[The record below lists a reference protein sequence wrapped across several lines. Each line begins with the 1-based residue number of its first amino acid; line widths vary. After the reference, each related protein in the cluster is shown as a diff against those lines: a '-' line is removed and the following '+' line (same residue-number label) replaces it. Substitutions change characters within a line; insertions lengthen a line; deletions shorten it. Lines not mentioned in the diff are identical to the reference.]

1 MQVSLRSKPIFD
13 LLSSL
18 SLNGLR
24 YKIVKLIPILLR
36 KQPRTILLWSSGSM
50 GTTLMLAWN
59 PKLVGAT
66 LIGIGL
72 MRFVYWVQT
81 TNWQSSC
88 LYWYQFFNSPQGKLA
103 IAVITGGFG
112 TISSYMA
119 FYIWSNAENQW
130 LATALILQG
139 FGTFLILGLLGWQ
152 IFDLL
157 RRKQGNQYR
166 EWVSQLSDVNDLKRL
181 IAVENL
187 SNFLQQQKLTPT
199 QNKQV
204 STYFHLMLK
213 QEKNAMI
220 RQAILKGCQFSTQM

>member
-18 SLNGLR
+18 YLSGLR
-24 YKIVKLIPILLR
+24 YKVIKVIPLLLR
-36 KQPRTILLWSSGSM
+36 KQPRKILLWSSGSM

-72 MRFVYWVQT
+72 MRFVYWGQT
-81 TNWQSSC
+81 TNWQSRW
-88 LYWYQFFNSPQGKLA
+88 LYWYQFFNSSQGKLA
-103 IAVITGGFG
+103 IAVVAGGLG

-119 FYIWSNAENQW
+119 LYIWSNAENQW
-130 LATALILQG
+130 LATGLILQG

-152 IFDLL
+152 MFDLP
-157 RRKQGNQYR
+157 RKKQGNQYQ

-181 IAVENL
+181 MAVENL
-187 SNFLQQQKLTPT
+187 SDLLQQKKLTPT
-199 QNKQV
+199 QNQQL
-204 STYFHLMLK
+204 SNYFHLMLN
-213 QEKNAMI
+213 QEKNTII
-220 RQAILKGCQFSTQM
+220 RQAILKACQFSTQM

>member
-1 MQVSLRSKPIFD
+1 
-13 LLSSL
+13 
-18 SLNGLR
+18 
-24 YKIVKLIPILLR
+24 
-36 KQPRTILLWSSGSM
+36 M

-81 TNWQSSC
+81 TNWPNRW
-88 LYWYQFFNSPQGKLA
+88 LYWYKFFNGSQGKLA
-103 IAVITGGFG
+103 IAVVTGGFG

-119 FYIWSNAENQW
+119 LYIWSNAENQW

-139 FGTFLILGLLGWQ
+139 FGTFLTLGLLAWQ
-152 IFDLL
+152 MFDLP
-157 RRKQGNQYR
+157 RTKQEHQYQ

-181 IAVENL
+181 MAVENL
-187 SNFLQQQKLTPT
+187 SNLLQQQKLTPT
-199 QNKQV
+199 QNQQL
-204 STYFHLMLK
+204 SNYFHLMLN
-213 QEKNAMI
+213 QEKNIMI